1 VGRLSST
8 EPDIPRLR
16 AQLSSPSTVVIDVDR
31 RPRSSLETLPVAQF
45 LAFVVAALVLGVVAA
60 ALSAV

>member
-1 VGRLSST
+1 
-8 EPDIPRLR
+8 
-16 AQLSSPSTVVIDVDR
+16 VDGVNR
-31 RPRSSLETLPVAQF
+31 RPRSSLETLPVSQF